1 MEEKI
6 IEYDI
11 ILKSDL
17 QEKGTIDLDRIAFLA
32 KSISNI
38 AKGALQIRLGG
49 ISNKQG
55 KKPKFLD
62 EALNIRLKGIKESST
77 LLELESPTF
86 ASSIKA
92 IQVNAFQPEVSEEL
106 PNQTPMSLFMLAY
119 QEAFDD
125 NDYDKN
131 LLDKA
136 LVKNLIDLKSFFRS
150 NNEELIISNRGSL
163 PELHLKKSDFNKIKL
178 LEDSIPE
185 PQNVVIN
192 GIIDIL
198 EHSKSKVTVKTE
210 QGNLLGNITNKFQ
223 QDVIKGFWGKDA
235 TIYGIGHFKPNGKLH
250 YVEIKRIYE
259 STEEDKYFSKIPF
272 SENVLQQ
279 IQKQSSKSPARNWMN
294 EIAGKWPGQESDE
307 EFEKLLKELK

>member
-1 MEEKI
+1 MGETI

-55 KKPKFLD
+55 KKPSFLD

-77 LLELESPTF
+77 LLELESTTF
-86 ASSIKA
+86 ASSIKS
-92 IQVNAFQPEVSEEL
+92 IQVNAFQPEVAEQL
-106 PNQTPMSLFMLAY
+106 PNQTPMALFMLAY

-125 NDYDKN
+125 NDSEKN

-150 NNEELIISNRGSL
+150 NNEELIISNRGSI
-163 PELHLKKSDFNKIKL
+163 PELHLKKSDFKRIKV
-178 LEDSIPE
+178 LEDSIPD
-185 PQNVVIN
+185 PQNVVVN

-223 QDVIKGFWGKDA
+223 QETIKDFWGKEA
-235 TIYGIGHFKPNGKLH
+235 TIYGIGHFKPNGKLS
-250 YVEIKRIYE
+250 YVEIDRIFE
-259 STEEDKYFSKIPF
+259 AKEEDKYFSKIPF
-272 SENVLQQ
+272 SESTIQQ
-279 IQKQSSKSPARNWMN
+279 IKRQTSKNPTKNWMN
-294 EIAGKWPGQESDE
+294 EIAGKWPGKESDE
-307 EFEKLLKELK
+307 EFEKLLKEL

>member
-1 MEEKI
+1 MKEKI

-55 KKPKFLD
+55 KKPSFLD
-62 EALNIRLKGIKESST
+62 DALKIRLKGIKESST

-86 ASSIKA
+86 ASSINA
-92 IQVNAFQPEVSEEL
+92 IQVNAFQPEVAEEL

-125 NDYDKN
+125 NDSDKN

-136 LVKNLIDLKSFFRS
+136 LVKSLKDLKSFFRS

-163 PELHLKKSDFNKIKL
+163 PELHLKKSDFGRIKE
-178 LEDSIPE
+178 LEDSIPD
-185 PQNVVIN
+185 PRNVVIN

-198 EHSKSKVTVKTE
+198 EHSKSKITVKTE

-223 QDVIKGFWGKDA
+223 QDVVKDFWGKEA
-235 TIYGIGHFKPNGKLH
+235 TIYGVGHFKPNGKLS
-250 YVEIKRIYE
+250 YVEIERIFE

-272 SENVLQQ
+272 SENTFQQ
-279 IQKQSSKSPARNWMN
+279 IQRQTTKNPTKNWMN

-307 EFEKLLKELK
+307 EFEKLLKEL

>member
-55 KKPKFLD
+55 KKPSFLD
-62 EALNIRLKGIKESST
+62 DALSIRLKGIKESST

-92 IQVNAFQPEVSEEL
+92 IQVNAFQPEVAEEL

-119 QEAFDD
+119 KEAFDD
-125 NDYDKN
+125 NDSDKN

-136 LVKNLIDLKSFFRS
+136 LVKNLKDLKSFFRS

-163 PELHLKKSDFNKIKL
+163 PELHLKKSDFGRIKE
-178 LEDSIPE
+178 LEDSIPD

-198 EHSKSKVTVKTE
+198 EHSKSKITVKTE

-223 QDVIKGFWGKDA
+223 QDVIKDFWGKEA
-235 TIYGIGHFKPNGKLH
+235 TIYGVGHFKPNGKLS
-250 YVEIKRIYE
+250 YVEIERIFE

-272 SENVLQQ
+272 SENTIQQ
-279 IQKQSSKSPARNWMN
+279 IHRQTSKNPTKNWMN

-307 EFEKLLKELK
+307 EFEKLLKEL

>member
-11 ILKSDL
+11 TLKSDL

-49 ISNKQG
+49 TSNKQG
-55 KKPKFLD
+55 KKPNFLD
-62 EALNIRLKGIKESST
+62 DALSIRLKGIKESST

-86 ASSIKA
+86 ANSIKA
-92 IQVNAFQPEVSEEL
+92 IQVNAFQPEVAEEL

-119 QEAFDD
+119 KEAFDD
-125 NDYDKN
+125 NDSDKN

-136 LVKNLIDLKSFFRS
+136 LVKNLKDLKSFFRS
-150 NNEELIISNRGSL
+150 NNEELIISNRDSL
-163 PELHLKKSDFNKIKL
+163 PELHLKKSDFGRIKE
-178 LEDSIPE
+178 LEDSIPD

-198 EHSKSKVTVKTE
+198 KHSKSKITVKTE
-210 QGNLLGNITNKFQ
+210 QGNLLGNITNKFP
-223 QDVIKGFWGKDA
+223 QDVIKDFWGKKA
-235 TIYGIGHFKPNGKLH
+235 TIYGVGHFKPNGKLS
-250 YVEIKRIYE
+250 YVEIERVFK

-272 SENVLQQ
+272 SENTIQQ
-279 IQKQSSKSPARNWMN
+279 IQRQTSKNPTKNWMN

-307 EFEKLLKELK
+307 EFEKLLKEL